1 MDMDV
6 ESTEAVLD
14 PVTQLALA
22 SFKTLL
28 AARYGEHLKSLYLF
42 GSRARGEQRPDSDAD
57 VAVFL
62 DQVTD
67 PIGEQF
73 DLIDA
78 GYDILLDTGVNIQPW
93 VFDEASLA
101 DPRQYPAPHLVM
113 TIQREGVRL

>member
-1 MDMDV
+1 MPGV
-6 ESTEAVLD
+6 SSETSID
-14 PVTQLALA
+14 PVTQDALA
-22 SFKTLL
+22 SFKKIL

-42 GSRARGEQRPDSDAD
+42 GSRARGDHRSDSDAD

-73 DLIDA
+73 DLIDE

-101 DPRQYPAPHLVM
+101 DPEHYPAPHLVT
-113 TIQREGVRL
+113 TIRREGVRL

>member
-1 MDMDV
+1 MPGV
-6 ESTEAVLD
+6 SSETNID
-14 PVTQLALA
+14 PVTRDALA
-22 SFKTLL
+22 SFKKLL

-42 GSRARGEQRPDSDAD
+42 GSRARGEHRPDSDAD

-73 DLIDA
+73 DLIDE

-101 DPRQYPAPHLVM
+101 DPEHYPASHLVT
-113 TIQREGVRL
+113 TIRREGVRL

>member
-1 MDMDV
+1 MAA
-6 ESTEAVLD
+6 EPRETFLD
-14 PVTQLALA
+14 PVTQVALA

-28 AARYGEHLKSLYLF
+28 AARYGEHLRSLYLF

-78 GYDILLDTGVNIQPW
+78 GYDILLDTGVYIQPW
-93 VFDEASLA
+93 VFDEASLTN
-101 DPRQYPAPHLVM
+101 PERYPASHLVT
-113 TIQREGVRL
+113 TIRREGVRL

>member
-1 MDMDV
+1 MA
-6 ESTEAVLD
+6 AVSHETILD
-14 PVTQLALA
+14 PGTRIALM

-28 AARYGEHLKSLYLF
+28 AARYGERLKSLYLF
-42 GSRARGEQRPDSDAD
+42 GSRARGEQHPDSDAD

-93 VFDEASLA
+93 VFDEASLT
-101 DPRQYPAPHLVM
+101 DPEDYPAPHLV
-113 TIQREGVRL
+113 TRIRQEGVRLCT